1 MAKYCKWFKEVTY
14 ADESLVGKKAAI
26 LADLHKAKFPVPNG
40 FVITS
45 EAYKDFIKARDL
57 DSKILAKLKTITD
70 ENLVKVSQEIQNFF
84 LFSSLSADLLN
95 EVDEFY
101 SYIDVAEELR
111 NAPISAFISS
121 GRDSAIVAMRSSAI
135 NSAFSYAVLNLTSS
149 QKVTRGVLEFWASLF
164 SPEAIKYRND
174 NNISYEDI
182 DIALIVQRQ
191 VNAEKSGTAYLKDDS
206 TIALEAIWGMGMSF
220 AVRNFR
226 ASKVLL
232 EKDTGQV
239 VGNYKNEQPWMLAKD
254 LFGNKIVKKNIPKE
268 NKEGE
273 LLTDRELKV
282 LSELLLSVNEH
293 LYHQQDIE
301 WGMEKN
307 RLFLLQSTKKVV
319 SAPAMPKLP
328 EEQNVK
334 PSSQPQPEAPEEENR
349 PQPQEPAPVDKL
361 EPYELLR
368 LL

>member
-45 EAYKDFIKARDL
+45 EAYKDFIRARDL

-191 VNAEKSGTAYLKDDS
+191 VNAEKSGIAYLKDDS

-232 EKDTGQV
+232 
-239 VGNYKNEQPWMLAKD
+239 
-254 LFGNKIVKKNIPKE
+254 
-268 NKEGE
+268 
-273 LLTDRELKV
+273 
-282 LSELLLSVNEH
+282 
-293 LYHQQDIE
+293 
-301 WGMEKN
+301 EKN

>member
-1 MAKYCKWFKEVTY
+1 MTKYCKWFKEVTY

-45 EAYKDFIKARDL
+45 EAYKDFIKA
-57 DSKILAKLKTITD
+57 ITD

-164 SPEAIKYRND
+164 SPEAIKYR
-174 NNISYEDI
+174 Y
-182 DIALIVQRQ
+182 
-191 VNAEKSGTAYLKDDS
+191 
-206 TIALEAIWGMGMSF
+206 SF
-220 AVRNFR
+220 NCAK
-226 ASKVLL
+226 AS
-232 EKDTGQV
+232 QC
-239 VGNYKNEQPWMLAKD
+239 
-254 LFGNKIVKKNIPKE
+254 
-268 NKEGE
+268 
-273 LLTDRELKV
+273 REIRH
-282 LSELLLSVNEH
+282 SVFE
-293 LYHQQDIE
+293 
-301 WGMEKN
+301 
-307 RLFLLQSTKKVV
+307 R
-319 SAPAMPKLP
+319 
-328 EEQNVK
+328 
-334 PSSQPQPEAPEEENR
+334 
-349 PQPQEPAPVDKL
+349 
-361 EPYELLR
+361 
-368 LL
+368 